1 MEAKERFSAVRK
13 HYNLSMNAFGER
25 IGLSASGV
33 SAIEYGTRAMNEKHI
48 KLICAEFPEVNENW
62 LRCGDGDM
70 ISKPSF
76 SDSDPLEA
84 LREKHKLSPV
94 AFGIVKS
101 FVEMDGP
108 QREQLLAIARKL
120 FSSADSV
127 TKSIESAARRSGM
140 AASEIPNINPVEEN
154 QAAK

>member
-1 MEAKERFSAVRK
+1 MNNRIAEVRK
-13 HYNLSMNAFGER
+13 HFGLTQAEFGAK
-25 IGLSASGV
+25 IGLSRDGVASYERGNAKPTGV
-33 SAIEYGTRAMNEKHI
+33 ALQCIVSVFHVNKH
-48 KLICAEFPEVNENW
+48 W
-62 LRCGDGDM
+62 LETGEGDM
-70 ISKPSF
+70 LDGAP
-76 SDSDPLEA
+76 DLLEA
-84 LREKHKLSPV
+84 LREKHMLSPV

-108 QREQLLAIARKL
+108 QREQLLTIARKL

>member
-1 MEAKERFSAVRK
+1 MRDRIKAIRKYVNMTQSEFGIALGLGATSAAAWEK
-13 HYNLSMNAFGER
+13 KDAQIPTESMQ
-25 IGLSASGV
+25 L
-33 SAIEYGTRAMNEKHI
+33 
-48 KLICAEFPEVNENW
+48 LICKTFGINKHW
-62 LRCGDGDM
+62 LETGEGDM
-70 ISKPSF
+70 LDGAP
-76 SDSDPLEA
+76 DPLEA

-120 FSSADSV
+120 FSNADSV
-127 TKSIESAARRSGM
+127 TKSIESAARRSGVT
-140 AASEIPNINPVEEN
+140 ASEIPNINPVEEN